1 MKMLADALPAS
12 TLSTRIEHLL
22 LFKYRLEKAI
32 IIYVGSNIKIIDI
45 TDLCVCRILK
55 LAIFKKIP

>member
-12 TLSTRIEHLL
+12 TTLSTMIEHLL

-32 IIYVGSNIKIIDI
+32 IIYVGSNIKVIIDI
-45 TDLCVCRILK
+45 TDLSLCVDS
-55 LAIFKKIP
+55 